1 MASST
6 NVRQTTG
13 KNGLEMFILEHSSGA
28 TAEVYSLGAT
38 VTSIKTAAGQE
49 LLFLSENA
57 VFDGKSP
64 IRGGIPVIWPKFG
77 PGWNGASNPSD
88 LPSHGF
94 ARRSKWSL
102 VVTDGSV
109 GFELTQD
116 GITAEHA
123 KAWPHKFTLR
133 YEVTLTEDGFGTS
146 LTATNTGEAAFE
158 FQALLHTYY
167 AIEAVGGVS
176 VEGLAGTKYIDKLQ
190 GPNQLVQGESPIT
203 IAQETDAIY
212 IDASKAL
219 SIKGLKGPQTSGTL
233 TLSSTAGKHD
243 CVVWN
248 PWVAKAAKMG
258 DFGDEE
264 YHTMICVEPGNVA
277 GPSSLAAGAKYTL
290 AQSFAL

>member
-13 KNGLEMFILEHSSGA
+13 KNGLEMFVLEHSSGA

-57 VFDGKSP
+57 VFDGRSP

-77 PGWNGASNPSD
+77 PGWEGGTNPSA

-94 ARRSKWSL
+94 ARRSKWNL
-102 VVTDGSV
+102 AVKDGTV
-109 GFELTQD
+109 GFELTQE
-116 GITAEHA
+116 GIADEYA
-123 KAWPHKFTLR
+123 KAWPHNFTLR
-133 YEVTLTEDGFGTS
+133 YEVTLTKDGFGTS

-176 VEGLAGTKYIDKLQ
+176 VEGLAGTTYIDKLQ
-190 GPNQLVQGESPIT
+190 SGSKLVQGASPIT
-203 IAQETDAIY
+203 ISQETDAIY
-212 IDASKAL
+212 LGAGEAL
-219 SIKGLKGPQTSGTL
+219 SIKGLKGPQASGTL
-233 TLSSTAGKHD
+233 TLSSTAGAHD

-277 GPSSLAAGAKYTL
+277 GPTSLAAGAKYTL